1 MVTQAEIAR
10 SLGVSRQLVTFALSG
25 YPQISEESRQR
36 ILAAAREMG
45 YRPNPYARALRK
57 GRSGIIGL
65 WIPDQIST
73 HYTHVA
79 RELNRLVKATGH
91 ELIVSEVSIAEEQQM
106 LSHVPMDGIFIVD
119 APEQAKIYRKSPTA
133 SRAPI
138 ISLGANCY
146 DNADA
151 VQVDLFAGA
160 LEVMEHLIKSGF
172 RRIAHAT
179 FQREDSRDAARRMG
193 YADAMHRA
201 NLKPEFIYYPLS
213 EQQRTIARQLIQ
225 DYVRERGCPDAI
237 FCHSDDV
244 ALGIYR
250 GLCDMKLRVPDDVAL
265 VGCDGIQDT
274 EYLEIPITTLV
285 QPVSSM
291 CAKGWQFLT
300 RRMDHPRAKLQKSML
315 KPELLIR
322 HSSLRGSRNGM
333 LAHG

>member
-10 SLGVSRQLVTFALSG
+10 RLGVSRQLVTFALSG
-25 YPQISEESRQR
+25 YPQISEESRRR

-91 ELIVSEVSIAEEQQM
+91 ELIISEVSIAEEQQM

-119 APEQAKIYRKSPTA
+119 APEQAKIYRKNPMA
-133 SRAPI
+133 SRVPI
-138 ISLGANCY
+138 ISLGASCC
-146 DNADA
+146 DHADA

-160 LEVMEHLIKSGF
+160 REVMEHLLNSGF

-179 FQREDSRDAARRMG
+179 FQREDSSDAVRRRG
-193 YADAMHRA
+193 YADAMRRA
-201 NLKPEFIYYPLS
+201 KLKPEFIYYPLS

-225 DYVRERGCPDAI
+225 DYIREHGCPDAI

-250 GLCDMKLRVPDDVAL
+250 GLCDMKLRVPEDVAL

-285 QPVSSM
+285 QPVASM

-300 RRMDHPRAKLQKSML
+300 RRMDHPRAKIQKTTL
-315 KPELLIR
+315 KPELVIR
-322 HSSLRGSRNGM
+322 RSSVRTSRNGI
-333 LAHG
+333 AG